1 MCLAQ
6 PGRILAIEA
15 DHAVV
20 DLDGRV
26 RRASLL
32 RMPDVSVGDWALVAA
47 GTVLR
52 RLDPDE
58 AGEIRELLRV
68 ALPEPTD
75 TAFSGGSR

>member
-6 PGRILAIEA
+6 PGRILAIDA

-68 ALPEPTD
+68 ALPEPTH
-75 TAFSGGSR
+75 TAFPGGSR